1 MLTGYHQIRRLNISS
16 SKSEDEGETGTYSE
30 ADHEHA
36 VISTFDLFSIG
47 IGPSSSHTVGPM
59 RAGNIFVADLDEAN
73 LLHRV
78 HRIRVSIYGS
88 LALTGEGHMTPSALL
103 LGLESANVENVDTA
117 YVPER
122 FTDIKATKKLFLGR
136 GIGEDKGREIDFDYD
151 RDFIWEWGKKLP
163 LHSNGM
169 RFTVFDED
177 GFVLAT
183 NDLFSVGGGF
193 VVNGALSINPHTSK
207 VKSLDEPSHDSGE
220 LQLEDTGKHP
230 ADLGENLFY
239 KEIRRSDA
247 AGQRKTG
254 LDIKA
259 IENAEGQAVPVL
271 PHLSDGDD
279 APGAVTTTS
288 GGDSVLEN
296 GAENAESSGPT
307 PRYPFHDAASLLALC
322 HKHNLTIAQLV
333 YENEKSLGHTDEE
346 IYHKLFRTWQVMDE
360 SILEAVQAPQDSLL
374 PGSLKLHRRAPALYR
389 KLTRGLYPSHAQENA
404 PKKSSSPTAP
414 PPKTGAPALQDPAAK
429 SLSKRGERSITRR
442 QPPRVLG
449 AVENVQWLMG
459 FRLLL
464 LIFAAV
470 ILGGIGTAFGAMVG
484 GLLVGIV
491 TEADLLTAEGRQAK
505 ERPRSAFLRWILEP
519 GRFSE
524 IERQDRQVRAADI
537 MTTDVATVA
546 PKTPVDEAVR
556 VLLDAGVKRLPVVED
571 CRVAGIV
578 SRHDLLT
585 PFLRSDKDIHHEIVE
600 DVDFGIAVAQA
611 DLRVVNVSNPL
622 TAEVGFDLSG
632 ATFGDGNEEVSVF
645 NNGELVPSPSLTLRP
660 GAVSLGTVLGDGRN
674 ELELAAPDSDGLLLY
689 GDAVVWAGS
698 NTLEVT
704 VRREGTPAPGVSV
717 TSSLGDDQQVSA
729 TKITDPSGI
738 ATFENLPDRTIILEA
753 TDSEN
758 RHGALATTGVAGAVT
773 LDIAGIAPAAA
784 TENKDFSC
792 ACADGW
798 DGTAPVTV
806 VPHQEGSSPASLGAA
821 AESTVQARPVRS
833 RVRADTSRAQPAA
846 PGEDND
852 LSISTAGE
860 GPASRS
866 HSFEVDPGTT
876 EISVRYRFVTSEVP
890 GGWCGTKY
898 NDYFNVAIRSK
909 NAGGSISEGDSM
921 NGLGCGAFDA
931 SGATA
936 WREASLPVKPVNETT
951 GDTVQVDVTVA
962 NVGDDLLDS
971 SVIVDFVEEKT
982 FTIEQLDL
990 NDVDNK
996 DLTHFST
1003 FPAPP
1008 DYFGGHANVHGTVR
1022 IKGKEDD
1029 GVETLELEVV
1039 EGGGPVA
1046 TAELA
1051 SGAEGALLQDFGDD
1065 EKVEVTASQL
1075 LFRLAA
1081 GEAAGIESSENGT
1094 VTLRAKA
1101 KSKKG
1106 EEDTKEFQAPL
1117 PKLTRYV
1124 NPNRYGGRDPS
1135 EGGDDW
1141 VKPSVRTVAEALGG
1155 NTYGDFSSMHGGD
1168 KCAFGAPPSCTT
1180 HKEHKTGNDI
1190 DGIFDGYYAPDP
1202 TQLAN
1207 DSCALRGL
1215 ASPCPKRKVTV
1226 AAASTI
1232 LGVLPIALAL
1242 GAGAES
1248 RMPMGIAIIG
1258 GLIVGSVLTLF
1269 VIPAMYVYLTG
1280 RSGRIPIPDE
1290 VNGEGK
1296 VVETPK
1302 DRLVEV

>member
-1 MLTGYHQIRRLNISS
+1 MKRRMKPLRLGARYGAQVLVVGAIGVGGFSGLT
-16 SKSEDEGETGTYSE
+16 
-30 ADHEHA
+30 AA
-36 VISTFDLFSIG
+36 A
-47 IGPSSSHTVGPM
+47 VGPGTEASTSTRPDLVVRSLSLGPYSVVAGGRLTVKTIIRNEG
-59 RAGNIFVADLDEAN
+59 RASARPSTMS
-73 LLHRV
+73 LHLSRD
-78 HRIRVSIYGS
+78 RR
-88 LALTGEGHMTPSALL
+88 
-103 LGLESANVENVDTA
+103 
-117 YVPER
+117 
-122 FTDIKATKKLFLGR
+122 LGR
-136 GIGEDKGREIDFDYD
+136 GDIHLTAKARVAQLKA
-151 RDFIWEWGKKLP
+151 RRKR
-163 LHSNGM
+163 SASATA
-169 RFTVFDED
+169 TVPPSAPRGLFH
-177 GFVLAT
+177 VLACADAGRKLNEAKEKNNCT
-183 NDLFSVGGGF
+183 ASKRRVRVRGTQPLTPQPLLP
-193 VVNGALSINPHTSK
+193 ARPIPTS
-207 VKSLDEPSHDSGE
+207 PPG
-220 LQLEDTGKHP
+220 HP
-230 ADLGENLFY
+230 
-239 KEIRRSDA
+239 
-247 AGQRKTG
+247 T
-254 LDIKA
+254 
-259 IENAEGQAVPVL
+259 P
-271 PHLSDGDD
+271 
-279 APGAVTTTS
+279 
-288 GGDSVLEN
+288 
-296 GAENAESSGPT
+296 AESIPVPIGT
-307 PRYPFHDAASLLALC
+307 
-322 HKHNLTIAQLV
+322 
-333 YENEKSLGHTDEE
+333 
-346 IYHKLFRTWQVMDE
+346 
-360 SILEAVQAPQDSLL
+360 
-374 PGSLKLHRRAPALYR
+374 
-389 KLTRGLYPSHAQENA
+389 
-404 PKKSSSPTAP
+404 P
-414 PPKTGAPALQDPAAK
+414 PPAPEEELQDPP
-429 SLSKRGERSITRR
+429 SPGT
-442 QPPRVLG
+442 LG
-449 AVENVQWLMG
+449 
-459 FRLLL
+459 
-464 LIFAAV
+464 IS
-470 ILGGIGTAFGAMVG
+470 GAS
-484 GLLVGIV
+484 
-491 TEADLLTAEGRQAK
+491 
-505 ERPRSAFLRWILEP
+505 P
-519 GRFSE
+519 
-524 IERQDRQVRAADI
+524 
-537 MTTDVATVA
+537 TT
-546 PKTPVDEAVR
+546 
-556 VLLDAGVKRLPVVED
+556 
-571 CRVAGIV
+571 
-578 SRHDLLT
+578 
-585 PFLRSDKDIHHEIVE
+585 F
-600 DVDFGIAVAQA
+600 
-611 DLRVVNVSNPL
+611 NPL

-632 ATFGDGNEEVSVF
+632 ATFGDGAEEVSVF

-1232 LGVLPIALAL
+1232 LGWLNGTYGTRIVRVLVTYCKP
-1242 GAGAES
+1242 GATQSCAWDSSQAFWNAIKDQTVPAPGGGTRAAGDVI
-1248 RMPMGIAIIG
+1248 RPMPSHHHHFHIDISDG
-1258 GLIVGSVLTLF
+1258 
-1269 VIPAMYVYLTG
+1269 
-1280 RSGRIPIPDE
+1280 
-1290 VNGEGK
+1290 
-1296 VVETPK
+1296 
-1302 DRLVEV
+1302 